1 MSAMITAAVA
11 AVVYTGYS
19 IYQGERAAKQQ
30 EQQLQMQQQANA
42 EAKSSALKQEKAA
55 EESTNRALAKSP
67 DTNAIMSSASQAA
80 KTGGASTM
88 LTGPSGIDTSALQL
102 GKKNT
107 LLGG

>member
-1 MSAMITAAVA
+1 MSAIVTAAVA

-42 EAKSSALKQEKAA
+42 EAKAAALKQEKAA
-55 EESTNRALAKSP
+55 EESTNRALAKTP
-67 DTNAIMSSASQAA
+67 DTQAILSSAEQAA
-80 KTGGASTM
+80 KTGGSSTM
-88 LTGPSGIDTSALQL
+88 LTGVGGVDPTQLQL
-102 GKKNT
+102 GKKT